1 MAAADR
7 STRKLRTEQL
17 EDALI
22 EQERL
27 GDALDLAVGTSS
39 EQAAYFRLRAAS
51 LDVARRDRADK
62 ETPPRT

>member
-7 STRKLRTEQL
+7 STRKLRKKQL
-17 EDALI
+17 QDALI

-51 LDVARRDRADK
+51 LDVSRRDRADK
-62 ETPPRT
+62 ETEA

>member
-1 MAAADR
+1 MAAAER

-51 LDVARRDRADK
+51 LDVAECDRADK
-62 ETPPRT
+62 DPRPRP